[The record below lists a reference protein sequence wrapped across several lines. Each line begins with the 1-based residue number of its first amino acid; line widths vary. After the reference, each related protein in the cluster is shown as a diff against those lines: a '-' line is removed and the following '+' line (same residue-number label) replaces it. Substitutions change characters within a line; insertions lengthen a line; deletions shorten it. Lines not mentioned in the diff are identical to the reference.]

1 MVMDHN
7 NMIDYQN
14 IIQIFEDTA
23 LKFKDK
29 VALRYKEAG
38 IWKEIS
44 WGKYYEL
51 ARKVAL
57 GLRKIGVKRGDR
69 VSIIGQNR
77 YEWVVSDLGIVLSG
91 GISVG
96 LYPTLAP
103 EQIEYAMNHSESNI
117 IFIEGEEQL
126 DKLIEIWHKVKIK
139 KVIIW
144 DKKGIWGYK
153 NEAAIFFDD
162 FLKLADEYL
171 KTTDYR
177 ELEMIKDETKPDD
190 VAFIIYT
197 SGTTGPPKGAMITH
211 GNIIFMT
218 KSLSSANEAKPS
230 DEVISYLPL
239 NHIAERLLSVYLP
252 IRVGYTV
259 NFVESFE
266 TLLENLKE
274 VRPTVFF
281 SVPRVWEKIASQISV
296 LMDDSTKFKK
306 IAWNL
311 AKKVGERYVKEIQVI
326 KEKNFEILRN
336 LKNGEERRKFV
347 KSKVSFWNKFS
358 YFLAYSLILRNVKRI
373 LGFSRIRYALCGAAP
388 SAPELYIF
396 FNSLGIPLSEGYGQT
411 ESSGVITITKIGL
424 ERFGFV
430 GDAIEGIKIKIAE
443 DGEILTYGPHV
454 FKGYFKDEELTKQTI
469 ENGWLHTGDVG
480 MIDEFGYLKILDRK
494 KDIIITAG
502 GKNITPSYIENKL
515 KFSPYIQDAVVVGD
529 GRKYLVA
536 LILIDE
542 ENVGNWAQK
551 NKVQYTTFEDLAKNN
566 EVYKLIMKEVEK
578 INKTLS
584 QVETIKKIYLIP
596 KKLYEEEGDITPT
609 RKIKRKNI
617 ERKYKDVIETL
628 YKE

>member
-1 MVMDHN
+1 
-7 NMIDYQN
+7 MIDYQN

-551 NKVQYTTFEDLAKNN
+551 NRVQYTTFEDLAKNN

>member
-1 MVMDHN
+1 
-7 NMIDYQN
+7 MIDYQN

>member
-1 MVMDHN
+1 MDHN

>member
-1 MVMDHN
+1 
-7 NMIDYQN
+7 MIDYQN

-126 DKLIEIWHKVKIK
+126 DKLIEIWYKVKIK

-551 NKVQYTTFEDLAKNN
+551 NRVQYTTFEDLAKNN